1 MHLSNRGLLAALILA
16 AARAASAQQ
25 ETPPSSAGTPSQAP
39 TPSNPQEQAPAAETG
54 SPVASEPVTEAAGKR
69 SATEEIVV
77 TGSRIRR
84 KDLTTPAPVTVI
96 SRDQV
101 LASGKV
107 SIGDF
112 LQTMPEQG
120 NSTNTAVNNGGDGTV
135 NVALRS
141 LGQNRT
147 LVLVDGKRM
156 VFGAGGNGG
165 TLASAVDLNAIPPS
179 AIERVEI
186 LKDGASSLY
195 GSDAIAGVVN
205 IITRK
210 KANGTEVSGYTGT
223 STRGGGTAYDLSL
236 VTGASGDTG
245 NFIFTGGYF
254 NQNEIFAGQRG
265 WAQNAVGYNF
275 RNGKESI
282 QGSYRV
288 PSGNFGM
295 TDLNGNPC
303 GIQGLDLKND
313 KQVLPA
319 QSDPRVQKCVDILN
333 GNQDPLGQNVYLFAP
348 GGAGA
353 INGFV
358 PYTGGPQSYNFQPVN
373 YLVTP
378 SQRISLFA
386 NGDARLGDV
395 GRAYMQASFVNRQ
408 SSVQLAPVPFDTSL
422 YNIPVGLAVS
432 KDNIYNPFGFDVGL
446 AARRMLELNGRAWS
460 SDVDTYRVVAGVDG
474 TLPETFGPAQG
485 FFWDLSFNY
494 GRTNTQYLSHNTLR
508 TTKIADAIGP
518 SFTDATGPHC
528 GTPGNVI
535 NGCVPLN
542 LFGGKNTVTQA
553 MLDPLTYQGDNQLA
567 QHLAAV
573 EATASGE
580 LFRLAASR
588 PAGIAL
594 GYQFRREFGISL
606 PNPITAAFE
615 DSDTNFAKT
624 EGSFNVHEAFAE
636 LSVPLISDVPL
647 AEQLEVSVAGRFSH
661 YSSFGDQ
668 GTYKFGG
675 RWRPIQDVTLRG
687 TYSTGF
693 RAPSLSEVYSGATQ
707 SAEPTNGDPCAAPA
721 NAAVAAQCGAA
732 AGNGDPNVQL
742 NGIIG
747 GSSRLQPETSKMY
760 TIGAVLEP
768 SMVRNLSMTVDYYHI
783 SIDKVVSAYG
793 LDFILNKCYPGTG
806 GTPDPAFC
814 DLITRNANHRVVQV
828 IDTNVNIGS
837 QVTSGFDVALRYAL
851 PTDYGRFGFLIDS
864 NILLKNDQT
873 VPSTTGGLRTI
884 HFKSNYDQIGFGQG
898 VGGVNPIFKAN
909 AGVTYGLG
917 GFSGAVSGRYIG
929 PIWECAGSNGRSPG
943 FCYQQ
948 KPENSVHRLVSQYV
962 LFDLFAS
969 YALRTPVGRTTLSAG
984 INNVLNTN
992 PPRIYDNG
1000 FTFSDP
1006 TAYDY
1011 IGRYVYG
1018 RLSQQF

>member
-1 MHLSNRGLLAALILA
+1 MHVSYRGLLAALILCIGRTA
-16 AARAASAQQ
+16 GAQQ
-25 ETPPSSAGTPSQAP
+25 ETPGTP
-39 TPSNPQEQAPAAETG
+39 TPSNPQDQAPAAATG

-101 LASGKV
+101 LASGKI

-112 LQTMPEQG
+112 LQTLPEQG
-120 NSTNTAVNNGGDGTV
+120 NATNTSVNNAGDGTV

-141 LGQNRT
+141 LGSNRT
-147 LVLVDGKRM
+147 LVLIDGKRM
-156 VFGAGGNGG
+156 VFGAGGN
-165 TLASAVDLNAIPPS
+165 TLPSSVDLNAIPTN

-186 LKDGASSLY
+186 LKDGASSVY

-223 STRGGGTAYDLSL
+223 STRGGGTTYDVGLT
-236 VTGASGDTG
+236 TGASGDVG

-265 WAQNAVGYNF
+265 WAQRAVGYNF
-275 RNGKESI
+275 RNGKERQ

-288 PSGNFGM
+288 PSGNFGL
-295 TDLNGNPC
+295 TDLDGNPC
-303 GIQGLDLKND
+303 GIKGLNLND
-313 KQVLPA
+313 PNLVLPA

-333 GNQDPLGQNVYLFAP
+333 GFGDPTGSNVYLFTP
-348 GGAGA
+348 GTSGA

-358 PYTGGPQSYNFQPVN
+358 PYTGGNQSYNFQPVN

-378 SQRISLFA
+378 SQRITLFA
-386 NGDARLGDV
+386 NGDTRLGEI

-408 SSVQLAPVPFDTSL
+408 SSIQLAPVPFDTSL
-422 YNIPVGLAVS
+422 YNLPIGLAVS

-446 AARRMLELNGRAWS
+446 AARRMLELNGRNWA
-460 SDVDTYRVVAGVDG
+460 SDVDTYHAVAGIDG
-474 TLPETFGPAQG
+474 TLPEIAGPAQG
-485 FFWDLSFNY
+485 FFWDVSFNY
-494 GRTNTQYLSHNTLR
+494 GRTNTQYISHNTLR

-542 LFGGKNTVTQA
+542 LFGGPNTVTQA
-553 MLDPLTYQGDNQLA
+553 MLDPLTYQGDNQMVN
-567 QHLAAV
+567 QLAAV

-580 LFRLAASR
+580 LFSLAASR

-594 GYQFRREFGISL
+594 GYQFRREFGLSL

-615 DSDTNFAKT
+615 DSDNNFGKT
-624 EGSFNVHEAFAE
+624 EGSFNVHEAYAE
-636 LSVPLISDVPL
+636 LSVPLISDVPF
-647 AEQLEVSVAGRFSH
+647 AEQLEVDVAGRYSH
-661 YSSFGDQ
+661 YNTFGGK

-675 RWRPIQDVTLRG
+675 RWRPIRDVTIRG

-693 RAPSLSEVYSGATQ
+693 RAPSISELYSGNTQ
-707 SAEPTNGDPCAAPA
+707 SAEATQGDPCSSPTSP
-721 NAAVAAQCGAA
+721 AAVAGQCGTA
-732 AGNGDPNVQL
+732 AGNGDPNTQI
-742 NGIIG
+742 NSIIG
-747 GSSRLQPETSKMY
+747 GSPRLQPETSKMY
-760 TIGAVLEP
+760 TIGVVLEP
-768 SMVRNLSMTVDYYHI
+768 SMVRNLSVTVDYYNI
-783 SIDKVVSAYG
+783 SIDSLITAYG
-793 LDFILNKCYPGTG
+793 LDFILNKCYPGPTG
-806 GTPDPAFC
+806 ASDPAFC
-814 DLITRNANHRVVQV
+814 SLITRNANHRIVQV
-828 IDTNVNIGS
+828 IDTNVNIGG
-837 QVTSGFDVALRYAL
+837 QDTSGVDVALRYAL
-851 PTDYGRFGFLIDS
+851 PTDYGRFGFLFDS
-864 NILLKNDQT
+864 NILIKNDQT

-884 HFKSNYDQIGFGQG
+884 HFKSTYDQIGTGAF
-898 VGGVNPIFKAN
+898 GGVNPIFKAN

-929 PIWECAGSNGRSPG
+929 PYWECAGANGRSVG

-948 KPENSVHRLVSQYV
+948 NPENSLHRLVSQYV
-962 LFDLFAS
+962 VFDLFAS
-969 YALRTPVGRTTLSAG
+969 YALQSDFGRTTLSAG

-992 PPRIYDNG
+992 PPRVYDNS

-1006 TAYDY
+1006 SAYDY
-1011 IGRYVYG
+1011 IGRFVYG
-1018 RLSQQF
+1018 RLTQRF

>member
-1 MHLSNRGLLAALILA
+1 MHLSHRGLLAALILA
-16 AARAASAQQ
+16 TARAASAQQ
-25 ETPPSSAGTPSQAP
+25 ETPPPSAETPSQAP
-39 TPSNPQEQAPAAETG
+39 AAEAG

-101 LASGKV
+101 QASGKV

-112 LQTMPEQG
+112 LQTIPEQG

-165 TLASAVDLNAIPPS
+165 TLASAVDLNAIPIS

-223 STRGGGTAYDLSL
+223 SSRGGGTAYDLSL
-236 VTGASGDTG
+236 TTGASGDTG

-265 WAQNAVGYNF
+265 WAQNAVAYNF
-275 RNGKESI
+275 KNGKESI
-282 QGSYRV
+282 SGSYRV
-288 PSGNFGM
+288 PSGNFGL

-358 PYTGGPQSYNFQPVN
+358 PYVGGTAQSYNFQPVN

-386 NGDARLGDV
+386 NGDARLGDI

-408 SSVQLAPVPFDTSL
+408 SSIQLAPVPFDTSL
-422 YNIPVGLAVS
+422 YNIPIGLAVS

-446 AARRMLELNGRAWS
+446 AARRMLELNGRNFA
-460 SDVDTYRVVAGVDG
+460 SDVDTYHVVAGIDG
-474 TLPETFGPAQG
+474 TLPEMFGPAQG
-485 FFWDLSFNY
+485 FFWDVSFNY
-494 GRTNTQYLSHNTLR
+494 GRTNTQYISHNTLR

-542 LFGGKNTVTQA
+542 LFGGAHTVTQA

-567 QHLAAV
+567 QHLASV

-606 PNPITAAFE
+606 PNPIIAAFE
-615 DSDTNFAKT
+615 DSDNNYLRT

-636 LSVPLISDVPL
+636 LSIPLISDVPF
-647 AEQLEVSVAGRFSH
+647 AEQLEVLAAGRFSH

-668 GTYKFGG
+668 GTYKFGA

-693 RAPSLSEVYSGATQ
+693 RAPSISELYSGATQ
-707 SAEPTNGDPCAAPA
+707 SAEPTNGDPCAAPV
-721 NAAVAAQCGAA
+721 NSTVAAQCGAA
-732 AGNGDPNVQL
+732 ANNGDVNTQI

-747 GSSRLQPETSKMY
+747 GSTRLQPETSKMY

-768 SMVRNLSMTVDYYHI
+768 SMVRNLSVTVDYYHI
-783 SIDKVVSAYG
+783 SIDNVVSAYG
-793 LDFILNKCYPGTG
+793 LDFILNKCYPGAA
-806 GTPDPAFC
+806 GTPDPTFC

-837 QVTSGFDVALRYAL
+837 QVTSGIDVALRYAL

-864 NILLKNDQT
+864 NILLKNDQD
-873 VPSTTGGLRTI
+873 VPAPTGGLRTI

-929 PIWECAGSNGRSPG
+929 PYWECAGSNGRSPG

-948 KPENSVHRLVSQYV
+948 TPENSVHRLVSQYV

-969 YALRTPVGRTTLSAG
+969 YALRTDVGRTTLSAG

-992 PPRIYDNG
+992 PPRIYDNS

-1018 RLSQQF
+1018 RLTQQF